1 MTKTNNIVELNLD
14 MGLYMDLDMDTLRE
28 CMCLAGSIYKYREK
42 VKTGTKLTHIDIEGI
57 LNCYIDGEVKLCGTN
72 SRDIEYG
79 VVVEHTKRRIY
90 VIFRGSESLTDWY
103 HDFIVSKV
111 CLDEVSNV
119 KVHKGGYLQLH
130 EDGVY
135 TDIKNAVL
143 ELSSDPEYKDYQV
156 YVTGHSLGG
165 MLATL
170 FTYILAKQE
179 THLDIV
185 CISFASPRVGN
196 KGFRRDFD
204 SLENVTHFR
213 CFNSRDIVTY
223 VPNFRYY
230 HVGFRVKLYKDAI
243 KVLAPFSDTNGA
255 SFWRWWSVA
264 EHKCEEYCRRIRDI
278 NIH

>member
-1 MTKTNNIVELNLD
+1 MVEPNNIVE
-14 MGLYMDLDMDTLRE
+14 MDLDLGLYVDLNMRTLRE

-42 VKTGTKLTHIDIEGI
+42 VNTGTKLKLLNVDDI
-57 LNCYIDGEVKLCGTN
+57 LSCDIDGEVVLSGTN

-79 VVVEHTKRRIY
+79 VVAEHSRRRIY
-90 VIFRGSESLTDWY
+90 VVFRGSESLTDWY
-103 HDFIVSKV
+103 HDLIVSKV

-119 KVHKGGYLQLH
+119 KVHKGGYLQLN

-135 TDIKNAVL
+135 TDIKNVIL
-143 ELSSDPEYKDYQV
+143 ELLSDPKYKDYQV

-179 THLDIV
+179 SNMNLV

-204 SLENVTHFR
+204 SLDNVTHFR
-213 CFNSRDIVTY
+213 CFNTRDVVTY

-243 KVLAPFSDTNGA
+243 KVLAPFSDTKGA
-255 SFWRWWSVA
+255 SFWRWWSVG
-264 EHKCEEYCRRIRDI
+264 EHKCEEYCRRLRDI
-278 NIH
+278 SID